1 MNLFIVKS
9 GSFFPSAVW
18 RGGQGGFEGRQVV
31 KSASVRVCYGDFR
44 TKVLPNTV
52 LYNNHLVM
60 LTDSAG
66 EESGDRR
73 MAHSASQRLGSRQE

>member
-1 MNLFIVKS
+1 MILFIVKS
-9 GSFFPSAVW
+9 SSFFPSAVW

-44 TKVLPNTV
+44 TKVLPNT
-52 LYNNHLVM
+52 
-60 LTDSAG
+60 AG
-66 EESGDRR
+66 EESGDGR